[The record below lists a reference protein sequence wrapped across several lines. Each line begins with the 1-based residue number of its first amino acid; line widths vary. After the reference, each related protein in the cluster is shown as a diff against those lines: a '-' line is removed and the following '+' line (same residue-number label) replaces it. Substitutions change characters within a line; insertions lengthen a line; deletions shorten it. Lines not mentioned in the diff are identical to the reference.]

1 MKCWP
6 VKIAAVL
13 ITCFLAFEAA
23 AEDPDFLALSA
34 GVFDFDDDETSA
46 EFRYEYCSDLKLF
59 HIGPF
64 VGLMANTDGGVYGF
78 GGLYLDVFL
87 HRRLVVTPNLAV
99 GGYSQGDSKD
109 LGSVIE
115 FRSGMEIAYR
125 FDDRS
130 RLGVAVHHISN
141 ASIDDRNPG
150 VNSIVLTYAVPFH
163 KLYD

>member
-1 MKCWP
+1 
-6 VKIAAVL
+6 
-13 ITCFLAFEAA
+13 
-23 AEDPDFLALSA
+23 
-34 GVFDFDDDETSA
+34 
-46 EFRYEYCSDLKLF
+46 
-59 HIGPF
+59 
-64 VGLMANTDGGVYGF
+64 MANTDGGVYGF

-87 HRRLVVTPNLAV
+87 HRRVVITPNLAV

-150 VNSIVLTYAVPFH
+150 VNSIVLTYALPFH